1 MADASPRPRTAISI
15 REILFPCDLSPLSDQ
30 AFEHARLL
38 AETFRAR
45 LTLFHAYPYYA
56 PGAEG
61 LEGPAWSL
69 AHDPS
74 ILRVLDEAARE
85 QLSRRAAGVK
95 VPHTV
100 VTRQENSPHR
110 AILDLIWT
118 DQPDLTVMATHG
130 RDGLAHFFIGSV
142 AEKVVRHAQR
152 PILAVR
158 GTEHA
163 QNLPYRRIL
172 VPTDFSHSSRRAFP
186 MAALLARAFGSEILG
201 LHVARPS
208 ARGVAEFPT
217 GTTKAWLPTEAS
229 LWRFFEPDFSGLGIT
244 TLVFVGNPWEHI
256 IATARLE
263 KADLVVMSSRGHDSI
278 ADRIL
283 GSQTDRV
290 LRHAP
295 CPVLVV

>member
-15 REILFPCDLSPLSDQ
+15 REILFPCDLSPLCDR
-30 AFEHARLL
+30 AFEHARFL
-38 AETFRAR
+38 AEVFGAR

-61 LEGPAWSL
+61 MEGPAWSL
-69 AHDPS
+69 VHDES
-74 ILRVLDEAARE
+74 ILRVLDESARE
-85 QLSRRAAGVK
+85 QVSRRVAGVQ

-100 VTRQENSPHR
+100 VVRQENSPHR

-118 DQPDLTVMATHG
+118 AKPDLTVMATHG
-130 RDGLAHFFIGSV
+130 REGLSHFFLGSV
-142 AEKVVRHAQR
+142 TEKIVRHAQR

-163 QNLPYRRIL
+163 LNLPYRRIL
-172 VPTDFSHSSRRAFP
+172 VPTDLSHTSRRAFP

-208 ARGVAEFPT
+208 SRGVAEFPT
-217 GTTKAWLPTEAS
+217 GTPRPALPTEAS
-229 LWRFFEPDFSGLGIT
+229 LWRFLEPDFPGMGVT
-244 TLVFVGNPWEHI
+244 TFVFVGNAWEHI
-256 IATARLE
+256 VATARLE